1 MFGDELNYC
10 NAVIAVVHLFNYS
23 SMNNILK
30 CKMLSFLSDVQDD
43 EKINMSFAVVTII
56 AVVSHLF

>member
-10 NAVIAVVHLFNYS
+10 NAVVAVIVVVAVVYLFNDS

-43 EKINMSFAVVTII
+43 ENN
-56 AVVSHLF
+56 